1 LHHLKGEKNMVIIRG
16 VLGAILLFL
25 GRELN
30 FLFAGGFAAM
40 LAMRVAPLLPSS
52 WPAWG
57 DIAFIVT
64 MAAIA
69 AAIPTINERAGYVV
83 SGILAG
89 GFYLADYYVPGFISI
104 PVLPF
109 LVGGAVGGIVM
120 GVGTEWA
127 LMLVSSIVGSIY
139 AMDLVTLSP
148 QLELMLTGGLF
159 FAGALTQVLT
169 WRAQKYSSNER

>member
-1 LHHLKGEKNMVIIRG
+1 MVLIRG
-16 VLGAILLFL
+16 ALGGILLFL

-40 LAMRVAPLLPSS
+40 LALRVVPLLPAS

-57 DIAFIVT
+57 DIAFIIT

-69 AAIPTINERAGYVV
+69 AAIPTINTRAGYVL
-83 SGILAG
+83 SGFLCG
-89 GFYLADYYVPGFISI
+89 GFYLAEYYVPGFIAI
-104 PVLPF
+104 PILPF
-109 LVGGAVGGIVM
+109 LVGGAVGGLIM
-120 GVGTEWA
+120 GFLTEWA
-127 LMLVSSIVGSIY
+127 LMIVSSVVGSIY
-139 AMDLVTLSP
+139 VMDLFTLSRP
-148 QLELMLTGGLF
+148 LELMLTGGLF

>member
-1 LHHLKGEKNMVIIRG
+1 MILIRG
-16 VLGAILLFL
+16 ALGGILLFL

-40 LAMRVAPLLPSS
+40 IALRVVPLLPSS

-57 DIAFIVT
+57 DIAFVVV

-69 AAIPTINERAGYVV
+69 ATIPAINELAGYVV

-89 GFYLADYYVPGFISI
+89 GFYLADYYVPGFIAI
-104 PVLPF
+104 PILPF

-120 GVGTEWA
+120 GLLKEWS
-127 LMLVSSIVGSIY
+127 LMIVSSLVGAIY
-139 AMDLVTLSP
+139 VMDLFTFRRE
-148 QLELMLTGGLF
+148 LELMLTGLLF

-169 WRAQKYSSNER
+169 WRAQKYSSKER

>member
-1 LHHLKGEKNMVIIRG
+1 MIIIRG
-16 VLGAILLFL
+16 ALGGILLFL

-40 LAMRVAPLLPSS
+40 IALRVVPLLPSS

-57 DIAFIVT
+57 DIAFIVV

-69 AAIPTINERAGYVV
+69 AAIPAINELAGYVV

-89 GFYLADYYVPGFISI
+89 GFYLADYYVPGFIAI
-104 PVLPF
+104 PILPF

-120 GVGTEWA
+120 GLLKEWS
-127 LMLVSSIVGSIY
+127 LMIVSSLVGAIY
-139 AMDLVTLSP
+139 VMDLFTFRRE
-148 QLELMLTGGLF
+148 LELMLTGLLF

-169 WRAQKYSSNER
+169 WRAQKYSSKER

>member
-1 LHHLKGEKNMVIIRG
+1 MVIIRG
-16 VLGAILLFL
+16 ALGGILLFL

-40 LAMRVAPLLPSS
+40 IALRVVPLLPSS

-57 DIAFIVT
+57 DIAFIVV

-69 AAIPTINERAGYVV
+69 AAIPAINERAGYVV

-89 GFYLADYYVPGFISI
+89 GFYLADYYVPGFIAI
-104 PVLPF
+104 PILPF

-120 GVGTEWA
+120 GLLKEWS
-127 LMLVSSIVGSIY
+127 LMIVSSLVGAIY
-139 AMDLVTLSP
+139 VMDLFTFRRE
-148 QLELMLTGGLF
+148 LELMLTGLLF

>member
-1 LHHLKGEKNMVIIRG
+1 MILIRG
-16 VLGAILLFL
+16 ALGGILLFL

-40 LAMRVAPLLPSS
+40 IALRVVPLLPSS

-57 DIAFIVT
+57 DIAFIVV

-69 AAIPTINERAGYVV
+69 AGIPAINERAGYVV

-89 GFYLADYYVPGFISI
+89 GFYLADYYVPGFIAI
-104 PVLPF
+104 PILPF

-120 GVGTEWA
+120 GLLKEWS
-127 LMLVSSIVGSIY
+127 LMIVSSLVGAIY
-139 AMDLVTLSP
+139 VMDLFTFRRD
-148 QLELMLTGGLF
+148 LELMLTGLLF
-159 FAGALTQVLT
+159 FVGALTQVLV
-169 WRAQKYSSNER
+169 WRAQKNSSNER

>member
-1 LHHLKGEKNMVIIRG
+1 MILIRG
-16 VLGAILLFL
+16 ALGGILLFL

-40 LAMRVAPLLPSS
+40 IALRVVPLLPSS

-57 DIAFIVT
+57 DIAFIVV

-69 AAIPTINERAGYVV
+69 AAIPAINERAGYVV

-89 GFYLADYYVPGFISI
+89 GFYLADYYVPGFIAI
-104 PVLPF
+104 PILPF
-109 LVGGAVGGIVM
+109 LVGGAVGGIIM
-120 GVGTEWA
+120 GLLKEWS
-127 LMLVSSIVGSIY
+127 LMIVSSLVGAIY
-139 AMDLVTLSP
+139 VMDLFTFRRD
-148 QLELMLTGGLF
+148 LELMLTGLLF

-169 WRAQKYSSNER
+169 WRAQKHSSSER

>member
-1 LHHLKGEKNMVIIRG
+1 MILIRG
-16 VLGAILLFL
+16 ALGGILLFL

-40 LAMRVAPLLPSS
+40 IALRVVPLLPSS

-57 DIAFIVT
+57 DIAFIVV

-69 AAIPTINERAGYVV
+69 AAIPAINELAGYVV

-89 GFYLADYYVPGFISI
+89 GFYLADYYVPGFIAI
-104 PVLPF
+104 PILPF

-120 GVGTEWA
+120 GLLKEWS
-127 LMLVSSIVGSIY
+127 LMIVSSLVGAIY
-139 AMDLVTLSP
+139 VMDLFTFRREI
-148 QLELMLTGGLF
+148 ELMLTGLLF

-169 WRAQKYSSNER
+169 WRAQKYSSKER

>member
-1 LHHLKGEKNMVIIRG
+1 MILIRG
-16 VLGAILLFL
+16 ALGGILLFL

-40 LAMRVAPLLPSS
+40 IALRVVPLLPSS

-57 DIAFIVT
+57 DIAFIVV

-69 AAIPTINERAGYVV
+69 AAIPAINERAGYVV

-89 GFYLADYYVPGFISI
+89 GFYLADYYVPGFIAI
-104 PVLPF
+104 PILPF

-120 GVGTEWA
+120 GLLKEWS
-127 LMLVSSIVGSIY
+127 LMIVSSLVGAIY
-139 AMDLVTLSP
+139 VMDLFTFRRD
-148 QLELMLTGGLF
+148 LELMLTGLLF

-169 WRAQKYSSNER
+169 WRAQKYSSSER

>member
-1 LHHLKGEKNMVIIRG
+1 MVIIRG
-16 VLGAILLFL
+16 ALGGILLFL

-40 LAMRVAPLLPSS
+40 IALRVVPLLPAS
-52 WPAWG
+52 WPPWG
-57 DIAFIVT
+57 DIAFIVV

-69 AAIPTINERAGYVV
+69 AAIPAINERAGYVV

-89 GFYLADYYVPGFISI
+89 GFYLADYYVPGFIAI
-104 PVLPF
+104 PILPF

-120 GVGTEWA
+120 GLLKEWS
-127 LMLVSSIVGSIY
+127 LMIVSSLVGAIY
-139 AMDLVTLSP
+139 VMDLFTFRRE
-148 QLELMLTGGLF
+148 LELMLTGLLF

>member
-1 LHHLKGEKNMVIIRG
+1 MILIRG
-16 VLGAILLFL
+16 ALGGILLFL

-40 LAMRVAPLLPSS
+40 IALRVVPLLPAS

-57 DIAFIVT
+57 DIAFILV

-83 SGILAG
+83 SGFLAG

-104 PVLPF
+104 PILPF
-109 LVGGAVGGIVM
+109 LVGGAVGGLIM
-120 GVGTEWA
+120 GFLTEWA
-127 LMLVSSIVGSIY
+127 LMIVSSLIGSIY
-139 AMDLVTLSP
+139 VMDLFTFRRDV
-148 QLELMLTGGLF
+148 ELMLTGVLF

-169 WRAQKYSSNER
+169 WRAQKHPGNER

>member
-1 LHHLKGEKNMVIIRG
+1 MILIRG
-16 VLGAILLFL
+16 ALGGILLFL

-40 LAMRVAPLLPSS
+40 IALRVVPLLPSS

-57 DIAFIVT
+57 DIAFIVG
-64 MAAIA
+64 MATIA
-69 AAIPTINERAGYVV
+69 AAIPAINERAGYVV

-89 GFYLADYYVPGFISI
+89 GFYLADYYVPGFIAI
-104 PVLPF
+104 PILPF

-120 GVGTEWA
+120 GLLKEWSLMIISSLVGA
-127 LMLVSSIVGSIY
+127 IY
-139 AMDLVTLSP
+139 VMDLFTFRRD
-148 QLELMLTGGLF
+148 LELMLTGLLF

-169 WRAQKYSSNER
+169 WRAQKHSSSER

>member
-1 LHHLKGEKNMVIIRG
+1 MVIIRAAIG
-16 VLGAILLFL
+16 VILLFL

-40 LAMRVAPLLPSS
+40 LALRVVPLLPSS

-57 DIAFIVT
+57 DIAFIVV

-69 AAIPTINERAGYVV
+69 AAIPALNERVGYVV
-83 SGILAG
+83 SGFLAG
-89 GFYLADYYVPGFISI
+89 GFYLADYFVPGFVSI
-104 PVLPF
+104 PILPF

-120 GVGTEWA
+120 GVGTEWS
-127 LMLVSSIVGSIY
+127 LMIVSSLVGSIY

-159 FAGALTQVLT
+159 FAGALTQVIT
-169 WRAQKYSSNER
+169 WRAQKNSSSGR

>member
-1 LHHLKGEKNMVIIRG
+1 MVIIRAAIG
-16 VLGAILLFL
+16 VILLFL

-40 LAMRVAPLLPSS
+40 LALRVVPLLPSS

-57 DIAFIVT
+57 DIAFIVVMT
-64 MAAIA
+64 AIA
-69 AAIPTINERAGYVV
+69 AAIPALNERTGYVV
-83 SGILAG
+83 SGFLAG
-89 GFYLADYYVPGFISI
+89 GFYLADYFVPGFVSI
-104 PVLPF
+104 PILPF

-120 GVGTEWA
+120 GVGTEWS
-127 LMLVSSIVGSIY
+127 LMIVSSLVGSIY

-159 FAGALTQVLT
+159 FAGALTQVIT
-169 WRAQKYSSNER
+169 WRAQKNSSSGR

>member
-1 LHHLKGEKNMVIIRG
+1 MVIIRG

-40 LAMRVAPLLPSS
+40 LALRVVPLLPSS

-69 AAIPTINERAGYVV
+69 AAIPSINERTGYAV

-120 GVGTEWA
+120 GLGREWT
-127 LMLVSSIVGSIY
+127 LMLVSSVVGAIY

>member
-1 LHHLKGEKNMVIIRG
+1 MILIRG
-16 VLGAILLFL
+16 ALGGILLFL

-40 LAMRVAPLLPSS
+40 IALRVVPLLPSS

-57 DIAFIVT
+57 DIAFIVV

-69 AAIPTINERAGYVV
+69 AAIPAINQLAGYVV

-89 GFYLADYYVPGFISI
+89 GFYLADYYVPGFIAI
-104 PVLPF
+104 PILPF

-120 GVGTEWA
+120 GFLKEWS
-127 LMLVSSIVGSIY
+127 LMVVSSLVGAIY
-139 AMDLVTLSP
+139 VMDLFTFRREI
-148 QLELMLTGGLF
+148 ELMLTGLLF

-169 WRAQKYSSNER
+169 WRAQKYSSKER